1 MIVGVNILLKYLGF
15 FHGMLLI
22 MILNIV
28 ATGLF
33 PMLTTLFGFYGALAA
48 RLGLEIPIYRHVQS
62 YAISLSD
69 LAYKSIT
76 WLCTWADNIPDCSI
90 NVHVGSTN

>member
-1 MIVGVNILLKYLGF
+1 MYIRIQGTMIVGVNILLKYFGF

-33 PMLTTLFGFYGALAA
+33 PMLTTLFGFYGAMAA
-48 RLGLEIPIYRHVQS
+48 RLGLKSMFV
-62 YAISLSD
+62 ISIHD
-69 LAYKSIT
+69 FA
-76 WLCTWADNIPDCSI
+76 
-90 NVHVGSTN
+90 

>member
-33 PMLTTLFGFYGALAA
+33 PVLTTLFGFYGAMAA
-48 RLGLEIPIYRHVQS
+48 RLGLKSLCFNSIY
-62 YAISLSD
+62 D
-69 LAYKSIT
+69 IT
-76 WLCTWADNIPDCSI
+76 KVMIHD
-90 NVHVGSTN
+90 V

>member
-1 MIVGVNILLKYLGF
+1 MIVGVNILLQYFGF

-33 PMLTTLFGFYGALAA
+33 PMLTTLFGFYGAMAA
-48 RLGLEIPIYRHVQS
+48 RLGLTYIF
-62 YAISLSD
+62 LM
-69 LAYKSIT
+69 KIT
-76 WLCTWADNIPDCSI
+76 RLHESCCMT
-90 NVHVGSTN
+90 

>member
-1 MIVGVNILLKYLGF
+1 MIVGVNILLKYFGF

-33 PMLTTLFGFYGALAA
+33 PMLTTLFGFYGAMAA
-48 RLGLEIPIYRHVQS
+48 RLGLTYIFPMEIT
-62 YAISLSD
+62 SLHESCCM
-69 LAYKSIT
+69 T
-76 WLCTWADNIPDCSI
+76 
-90 NVHVGSTN
+90 

>member
-33 PMLTTLFGFYGALAA
+33 PVLTTLFGFYGAMAA
-48 RLGLEIPIYRHVQS
+48 RLGLKSLGLNSIYDIMS
-62 YAISLSD
+62 FCIS
-69 LAYKSIT
+69 
-76 WLCTWADNIPDCSI
+76 
-90 NVHVGSTN
+90 HE

>member
-22 MILNIV
+22 MIMNIV

-33 PMLTTLFGFYGALAA
+33 PMLTTLFGFYGAMAA
-48 RLGLEIPIYRHVQS
+48 RLGQNLHS
-62 YAISLSD
+62 
-69 LAYKSIT
+69 
-76 WLCTWADNIPDCSI
+76 
-90 NVHVGSTN
+90 

>member
-33 PMLTTLFGFYGALAA
+33 PVLTTLFGFYGAMAA
-48 RLGLEIPIYRHVQS
+48 RLGLEFLGLNSIYGMS
-62 YAISLSD
+62 FCISHES
-69 LAYKSIT
+69 
-76 WLCTWADNIPDCSI
+76 
-90 NVHVGSTN
+90 

>member
-1 MIVGVNILLKYLGF
+1 MHIRVKGTMIIGVNILLKYFGF

-33 PMLTTLFGFYGALAA
+33 PMLTTLFGFYGAMAA
-48 RLGLEIPIYRHVQS
+48 RLGLKSMFLISIYE
-62 YAISLSD
+62 
-69 LAYKSIT
+69 LA
-76 WLCTWADNIPDCSI
+76 
-90 NVHVGSTN
+90 